1 MRKGIIGLLILFSFS
16 LFPAYSATPPQAGSV
31 CSKQG
36 VTKTYKGK
44 KYVCIKSGK
53 KSVWSKGKVV
63 KKPTPTTF
71 PTPTP
76 TPSRSA
82 SESPKSSPN
91 SDTDTKST
99 IPSLPTGF
107 GDLYEKRNGI
117 AYAAWKSTTDKINSA
132 QSRKIK
138 YSIFIGPST
147 LLPKSASP
155 EFAMDSVS
163 RAFDVYSLPE
173 HVFFIQYSIEDR
185 EWAKKKFQELLDSL
199 SYKDFGDSTYISLL
213 IEKNCGEGDCGGAL
227 QVGTNSGISFVL
239 QGISKMGS
247 LASPDYYDALISHE
261 FFHSMQRSTII
272 GSKMKEWPTSWIFEG
287 SAQLIENLVRTGNS
301 FDEYL
306 RVRKS
311 IPSTIYGKNSKI
323 TASFMA
329 DYLDL
334 RSNNDYF
341 RSVDQYYAYH
351 LGSYVMELLVAIK
364 GPHVLLDLYRE
375 TSINGFETGFASI
388 FGITWLEASPI
399 INKTIVEILRGE
411 D

>member
-1 MRKGIIGLLILFSFS
+1 
-16 LFPAYSATPPQAGSV
+16 
-31 CSKQG
+31 
-36 VTKTYKGK
+36 
-44 KYVCIKSGK
+44 
-53 KSVWSKGKVV
+53 
-63 KKPTPTTF
+63 
-71 PTPTP
+71 
-76 TPSRSA
+76 
-82 SESPKSSPN
+82 
-91 SDTDTKST
+91 
-99 IPSLPTGF
+99 
-107 GDLYEKRNGI
+107 
-117 AYAAWKSTTDKINSA
+117 
-132 QSRKIK
+132 
-138 YSIFIGPST
+138 
-147 LLPKSASP
+147 
-155 EFAMDSVS
+155 
-163 RAFDVYSLPE
+163 
-173 HVFFIQYSIEDR
+173 VFFIQYSIEDR